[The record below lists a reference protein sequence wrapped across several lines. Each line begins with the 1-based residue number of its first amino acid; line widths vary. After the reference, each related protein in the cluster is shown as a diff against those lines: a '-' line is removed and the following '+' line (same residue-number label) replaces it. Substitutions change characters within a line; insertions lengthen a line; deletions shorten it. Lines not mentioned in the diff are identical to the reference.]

1 MANTIPSPNMAM
13 PVPVPTVDPGPDWA
27 VNLTACFAIL
37 DQHNH
42 SAGNGVQIVPSGIN
56 VNSDF
61 PFNVNNAT
69 LLRSANFS
77 AQAMPLALASD
88 VGCLYVSGVD
98 LYYNDELGNQ
108 VRITQ
113 SGGVAGSPGSI
124 SGLTS
129 PASASYVSLSKTF
142 VWQSDANTPANM
154 DGASYILRNLVA
166 SSKGLTLNPPNAM
179 GADYSITLPTLPSVA
194 SVLTIDNSGSMGSQ
208 TYDQVAQ
215 NMTSVGANAI
225 GVTMTAT
232 GADAI
237 GATMTATGADAVANS
252 RTRSFGITVPAGGIA
267 TSSSCNIFST
277 TATSLTIVTG
287 MNCTLTTT
295 GRAVQLMIQPDG
307 SGSPGIVTTTG
318 GDTVFWRI
326 VNTTTAYQLFTASGQ
341 QSATFSSGL
350 VGVDVS
356 TTGLPGTYTYRV
368 EMQTLSGNACTM
380 QKSFLTAYEL

>member
-1 MANTIPSPNMAM
+1 MNLPI
-13 PVPVPTVDPGPDWA
+13 PVPGVDPGPDWA
-27 VNLTACFAIL
+27 NNINASLTLI
-37 DQHNH
+37 DGHNH
-42 SAGNGVQIVPSGIN
+42 SAGNGVQIVPSAIN
-56 VNSDF
+56 INSDLSF
-61 PFNVNNAT
+61 GIQNAT
-69 LLRSANFS
+69 NLRSVNF
-77 AQAMPLALASD
+77 AVQPMPLALGTD

-124 SGLTS
+124 AGLAS
-129 PASASYVSLSKTF
+129 PASATYVSLSKTF

-179 GADYSITLPTLPSVA
+179 AADYAITLPTLPTGVSV
-194 SVLTIDNSGSMGSQ
+194 VTIDNTGNMGTQ
-208 TYDQVAQ
+208 TYDQVGQ

-225 GVTMTAT
+225 
-232 GADAI
+232 
-237 GATMTATGADAVANS
+237 ANS

-267 TSSSCNIFST
+267 TSSSCNVFST

-287 MNCTLTTT
+287 MSCTLTTT

-307 SGSPGIVTTTG
+307 SGSPAIVTTTG
-318 GDTVFWRI
+318 GDTVFWRV

-341 QSATFSSGL
+341 QSATFSSAL

-368 EMQTLSGNACTM
+368 EMQTLSGNPCTM